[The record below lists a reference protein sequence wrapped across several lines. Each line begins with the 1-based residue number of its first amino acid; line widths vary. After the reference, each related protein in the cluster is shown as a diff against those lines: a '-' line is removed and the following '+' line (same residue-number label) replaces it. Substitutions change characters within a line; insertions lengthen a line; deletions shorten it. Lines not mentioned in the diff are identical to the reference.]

1 MRASLHLTATLRPPW
16 DAAWHALG
24 HAPAPG
30 LFEAL
35 MRRYAEPHRHYHTL
49 QHLAECLDGF
59 EQERAQAQ
67 RPAEVA
73 LALFFHDAI
82 YALQAADNEARSA
95 DWARDAL
102 RAAGVAD
109 EVAARVHA
117 LVMAT
122 LHDAQPTGPD
132 AQLLV
137 DIDLSILGAPP
148 ERFADYE
155 QQIRREYAHVPPD
168 VFEPR
173 RRLILGRFLARDPLY
188 QTPGV
193 RARCE
198 AQARVNLRAA
208 IEGPV
213 QR

>member
-1 MRASLHLTATLRPPW
+1 MGVPLHLTTVLRPPW

-24 HAPAPG
+24 RQPSPG

-59 EQERAQAQ
+59 EQERAQAA

-73 LALFFHDAI
+73 LALFFHDAV
-82 YALQAADNEARSA
+82 YDLQASDNEARSA
-95 DWARDAL
+95 NWARDAL
-102 RAAGVAD
+102 RGAGVPDDA
-109 EVAARVHA
+109 AARVHA

-122 LHDAQPTGPD
+122 LHDAQPTDAD

-137 DIDLSILGAPP
+137 DIDLSILGAPS
-148 ERFADYE
+148 ERFAEYE
-155 QQIRREYAHVPPD
+155 RQIRREYAHVPPE

-173 RRLILGRFLARDPLY
+173 RKGILGRFLAREPLY
-188 QTPGV
+188 QTPGI

-198 AQARVNLRAA
+198 AQAHRNLLAA
-208 IEGPV
+208 TAP
-213 QR
+213 